1 MSAGDKKTTMSQ
13 SSPETAAHKSAGGAG
28 MLIGLV
34 PWVLFTIIA
43 EHGTLKIAAIA
54 ALVIAVGV
62 CGYSSRGGGR
72 PKLIEGAAVVTF
84 SVFTV
89 MAFVADPSLSHWL
102 TRYAR
107 AIAAAALALLVF
119 ASLLFV
125 PFTEEY
131 ARERVPQHYW
141 NSPRFKAVNRRLTAI
156 WGGIFLVMTA
166 SHVVAGAADE
176 KGTNIVF
183 NWVIPI
189 ALVLWGMKQSTGPAD
204 TSSAKTD
211 AAA

>member
-1 MSAGDKKTTMSQ
+1 MSQ
-13 SSPETAAHKSAGGAG
+13 SSPAAAAHKSTGGAG

-43 EHGTLKIAAIA
+43 EHGTLKIAAIS
-54 ALVIAVGV
+54 ALVIAIGV
-62 CGYSSRGGGR
+62 CVYSAQGGGR

-84 SVFTV
+84 AVFTV
-89 MAFVADPSLSHWL
+89 IALVADPSLSHWL

-131 ARERVPQHYW
+131 ARERVPQQYW
-141 NSPRFKAVNRRLTAI
+141 NSSQFKAVNRRLTAL
-156 WGGIFLVMTA
+156 WGAIFLVMTV
-166 SHVVAGAADE
+166 SHVIAGAAD
-176 KGTNIVF
+176 KRATNIVF

-189 ALVLWGMKQSTGPAD
+189 ALVVWGTKQSTGPAEAA
-204 TSSAKTD
+204 SPKTGISG
-211 AAA
+211 